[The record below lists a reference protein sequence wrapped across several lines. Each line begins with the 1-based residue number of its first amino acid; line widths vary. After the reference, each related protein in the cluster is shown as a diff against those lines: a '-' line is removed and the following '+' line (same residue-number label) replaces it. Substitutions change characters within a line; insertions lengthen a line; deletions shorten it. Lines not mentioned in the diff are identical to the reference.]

1 MTTYYKKEGRRYVP
15 TLEYDSNVL
24 DAFAEGAHIVVCKPG
39 HRMYKYKIQPE
50 FAGLIAAGMYCRDA
64 ISSKVINSA
73 QVRPGLSLSTEE
85 QAALDYFK
93 SLSPT
98 KFSMLTWPSANEIAE
113 SATVAMQEELAE
125 LLKNPAVKTA
135 YEHFLLMCKLAT
147 EENSTN

>member
-15 TLEYDSNVL
+15 TLEYDSDVL

-73 QVRPGLSLSTEE
+73 QVRPVIVTGKQQYEDRKSTR
-85 QAALDYFK
+85 L
-93 SLSPT
+93 
-98 KFSMLTWPSANEIAE
+98 
-113 SATVAMQEELAE
+113 
-125 LLKNPAVKTA
+125 
-135 YEHFLLMCKLAT
+135 
-147 EENSTN
+147 NSSHITRSFNRREKRS